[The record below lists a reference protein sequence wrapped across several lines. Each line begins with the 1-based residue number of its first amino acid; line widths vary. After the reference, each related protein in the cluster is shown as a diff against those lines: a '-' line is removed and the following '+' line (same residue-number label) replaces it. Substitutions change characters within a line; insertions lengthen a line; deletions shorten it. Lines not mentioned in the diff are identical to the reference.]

1 MERRSEEQ
9 VVDFGE
15 LVVDTFD
22 EIVLDGRGRERPGR
36 DVRARDQLLFPFG
49 FSLE

>member
-1 MERRSEEQ
+1 MERGSEEQ

-15 LVVDTFD
+15 LVVDAFD
-22 EIVLDGRGRERPGR
+22 EIVLDGRGRKRPGR
-36 DVRARDQLLFPFG
+36 GVRAGDQLIFRLG